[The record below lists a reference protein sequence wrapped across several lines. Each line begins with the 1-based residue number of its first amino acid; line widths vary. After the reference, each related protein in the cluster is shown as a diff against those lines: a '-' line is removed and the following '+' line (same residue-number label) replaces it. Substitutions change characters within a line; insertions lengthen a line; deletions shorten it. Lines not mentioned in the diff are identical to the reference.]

1 MQLYGTAIQNLEA
14 SFDQVKD
21 GVEKIDDGYNH
32 LRGLD
37 WDEIFEKLDDNE
49 KREIMEL
56 INQGLDLIGD
66 GLYEIKE

>member
-37 WDEIFEKLDDNE
+37 WDEIFEKLDDDE
-49 KREIMEL
+49 KHEIMEL

-66 GLYEIKE
+66 GLYDIKE